1 MKTFVNNIL
10 TINQAALGLGAQFK
24 YLLTTAEFG
33 EIKDDIADMVKET
46 GRVDASNITELAE
59 ECDYLND
66 IMEQT
71 GITAE
76 GMAKALTMIED
87 GTLDFHQLTDA
98 VLLALKGF

>member
-1 MKTFVNNIL
+1 
-10 TINQAALGLGAQFK
+10 
-24 YLLTTAEFG
+24 LLTTAEFG

-98 VLLALKGF
+98 VLASFKAFDGLESIISSVHTRFNDFNTTDR